1 MPSAV
6 STILNLLCPSDCAL
20 FIIILIWSTGWIAP
34 LLSSRLDQISA
45 IEEPLVHEMT
55 GQCNLVME

>member
-6 STILNLLCPSDCAL
+6 STILNLLCPSECAL

-34 LLSSRLDQISA
+34 LLSTRLDQISA
-45 IEEPLVHEMT
+45 IEELLMHEMI